1 MNPLPRQTLCEI
13 VARYGRSV
21 VDEPRRCE
29 GLLRDFCGEHRR
41 EISVLVSAIEERVAA
56 DLLGWHAGTPRRVL
70 LSRLVK
76 RLCDHLAVSE
86 DAARWAVESWALALG
101 VVSATEL
108 ETMGQERLRQ
118 AEAATRVP
126 GAALGQTGQ
135 TVTHPGPV
143 VVVSAKGDGNY
154 PTISEGIRDAAPGT
168 RLLVRPGVY
177 NEGFVINKPVEII
190 GDGPSED
197 IIIRS
202 TDSSCLQMQTNQA
215 MVQGLTLRGRAGRS
229 GKGFF
234 AVDIAQGKLVLEDC
248 DITSD
253 SLSCVAI
260 HGTTADPAIR
270 RCKIHDGA
278 DSGIY
283 TFDEAAG
290 RVEECD
296 IYGNANVGVAITQRA
311 RPVIRR
317 CKIYDGE
324 NAGVVVWKDGAGLV
338 EECEVFGH
346 RLTGVGI
353 SEGGNPVIRQCQI
366 HGGEN
371 SGVFVHQNGRGTLE
385 DCDIFGNQ
393 EAELAITFGGNAI
406 ARRCKIHNGQNSGV
420 FIRDD
425 GQGRL
430 EQCDVYDNAEAGVV
444 IHPHGIAVIRQSNIN
459 RNGQVAIKAYEN
471 GTVSAEDCDLTGN
484 RLGAWETE
492 AGSSVRHRGNRE

>member
-1 MNPLPRQTLCEI
+1 MNHLPRQKLCEI

-21 VDEPRRCE
+21 IDQSRRCE

-41 EISVLVSAIEERVAA
+41 EIAVLMSAIEERVAA
-56 DLLGWHAGTPRRVL
+56 DLLESHAGMPRELL

-76 RLCDHLAVSE
+76 RLCDHRALSE
-86 DAARWAVESWALALG
+86 DGARWAVESWALALG
-101 VVSATEL
+101 ILSSAEL
-108 ETMGQERLRQ
+108 ESMEQARSRQ
-118 AEAATRVP
+118 PEATTRVP
-126 GAALGQTGQ
+126 ASAYSKTGQ
-135 TVTHPGPV
+135 TVTRPV
-143 VVVSAKGDGNY
+143 SVTVVSAKGDGNY
-154 PTISEGIRDAAPGT
+154 TAISEGIRGAEPGT

-202 TDSSCLQMQTNQA
+202 MDASCIQMRTDWAL
-215 MVQGLTLRGRAGRS
+215 VHGLTLRGRAGRS

-234 AVDIAQGKLVLEDC
+234 AVDISQGKLMLEDC

-260 HGTTADPAIR
+260 HGSMTDPVIK

-296 IYGNANVGVAITQRA
+296 IYGNANVGVAITQRGK
-311 RPVIRR
+311 PVVKG
-317 CKIYDGE
+317 CKIFDGK
-324 NAGVVVWKDGAGLV
+324 NAGVVVWKDGAGLI

-385 DCDIFGNQ
+385 DCDIFGNH
-393 EAELAITFGGNAI
+393 EAELAITLGGNAI

-425 GQGRL
+425 GQGLL
-430 EQCDVYDNAEAGVV
+430 EQCDVYNNAEAGVV
-444 IHPHGIAVIRQSNIN
+444 IHADGIAVIRQCNIN
-459 RNGQVAIKAYEN
+459 RNGQVAIKVYES
-471 GTVSAEDCDLTGN
+471 GTASAEDCDLTGN

-492 AGSSVRHRGNRE
+492 AGSLVQHRGNRE